1 MNSYFNLGDWAVIL
15 LYVLGII
22 GLGLWFGKDQ
32 HNTRDYFLGSKNIPW
47 WGIGLSIVAAETSA
61 LTIIGV
67 PAMAYGDNMAF
78 LEMIIGYVIARII
91 LAIVLVPHYFKG
103 EIYSPYQL
111 FANKFGP
118 SARQTAGGFFLISET
133 LAAGVRVY
141 VASIPVKLMLGD
153 RLLSLGTG
161 DPILGAILLF
171 VILSLLY
178 TYVGGVKAVIWT
190 DAVQFG
196 LFLLGGLFALAYI
209 PSLIEGGTGAVLAK
223 AAQAG
228 KLHWL
233 NLAPKAGTSLTQFI
247 LGAPF
252 NIWMGVI
259 GGTVLVL
266 SSHGAEQ
273 LIVQRVLT
281 CKSIADGRKALVLSA
296 AVIFPLFT
304 IFLFVGAML
313 WVFYQSHPFQ
323 IPLPEPKP
331 GSGIKANDFVF
342 PIFMITEVPHVLK
355 GFLIVA
361 ILSAAM
367 SSVSSALTSLASVST
382 MDFVKHALPRRDEN
396 FFLRFSKYSTVVWA
410 GLLILVAYLSREVQ
424 FVLNAAFSLR
434 GLTSGALVGGLGL
447 AIFWRQGRARPI
459 IIGML
464 TALVCMTA
472 IQLLP
477 VLPVSEAF
485 WMAKLWPS
493 AATVA
498 MWWVFSVA
506 KDFWM
511 RTVGTEIFWPWYTLI
526 GACITLLTAW
536 LARRWLPGN
545 NVPIEKVE
553 VQADPASARH

>member
-1 MNSYFNLGDWAVIL
+1 MINRYFSFGDWAVIL
-15 LYVLGII
+15 IYLLGII
-22 GLGLWFGKDQ
+22 GLGVWFGKDQ
-32 HNTRDYFLGSKNIPW
+32 RNTRDYFLGSKNVPW

-67 PAMAYGDNMAF
+67 PAMAYGDNIAF
-78 LEMIIGYVIARII
+78 IQMIIGYVIARVI
-91 LAIVLVPHYFKG
+91 LAILLVPHYFKG

-111 FANKFGP
+111 FANTFGP
-118 SARQTAGGFFLISET
+118 AARQTAGGFFLISET

-153 RLLSLGTG
+153 KLLGFGTG

-196 LFLLGGLFALAYI
+196 LFLLGGVFALLYI
-209 PSLIEGGTGAVLAK
+209 PTLVDGGARAVFSN

-233 NLAPKAGTSLTQFI
+233 NAAPAAGTSAIKFL
-247 LGAPF
+247 LGSPF

-273 LIVQRVLT
+273 LIVQRVLA
-281 CKSIADGRKALVLSA
+281 CKSVRDGRKALVLSA
-296 AVIFPLFT
+296 VLIFPLFL
-304 IFLFVGAML
+304 IFLLVGAML
-313 WVFYQSHPFQ
+313 WVFYQSHAFQ
-323 IPLPEPKP
+323 IALPEPRL
-331 GSGIKANDFVF
+331 GSGIKANDFIF
-342 PIFMITEVPHVLK
+342 PIFMMTEVPHVLK

-382 MDFVKHALPRRDEN
+382 MDFVKHILPQRSED
-396 FFLRFSKYSTVVWA
+396 FFLRFSKGSTLFWA
-410 GLLILVAYLSREVQ
+410 GALIVVAYLSRQVE

-434 GLTSGALVGGLGL
+434 GLTSGALLGGLGL
-447 AIFWRQGRARPI
+447 AVFWRQGRATPVI
-459 IIGML
+459 GGML
-464 TALVCMTA
+464 VSLACMTA
-472 IQLLP
+472 IQ
-477 VLPVSEAF
+477 VLPRLNWS
-485 WMAKLWPS
+485 
-493 AATVA
+493 
-498 MWWVFSVA
+498 

-526 GACITLLTAW
+526 GCVICVGTAFV
-536 LARRWLPGN
+536 LRGRT
-545 NVPIEKVE
+545 
-553 VQADPASARH
+553 QRSAHS